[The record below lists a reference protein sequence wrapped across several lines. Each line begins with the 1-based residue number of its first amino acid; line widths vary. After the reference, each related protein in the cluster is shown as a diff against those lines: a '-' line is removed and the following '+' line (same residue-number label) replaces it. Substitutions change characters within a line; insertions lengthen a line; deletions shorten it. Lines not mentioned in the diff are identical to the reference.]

1 MGQLTVFVGIYNG
14 QKYLKTIFNQISN
27 LLELPI
33 EWLIVDN
40 FSSDD
45 SWTLISSYKESISS
59 SKVRI
64 IRNSYNLGG
73 SGSVIKNLH
82 EVHTT
87 WLTFRH
93 QDDIYFDRHFQKL
106 IEVISKSSDSTNLI
120 FSEMDFITDQNNI
133 IAKPKL
139 SWFIKSPNRYSLFNA
154 MIRNH
159 VIPTPTA
166 AFRLSQFK
174 SFNNNWHTPVSIDT
188 ELFLFFIANGDF
200 HYINEVTV
208 QYRHSPKSESGS
220 ISSRDKLLGDFF
232 VFNRVFLSNYFSQFL
247 EGIKIEYIDDFVIEL
262 IQSIKIRVG
271 DSFLSSLLS
280 VSLLEICGVN
290 FNYGRK
296 ILNDHLITELETIGS
311 SSTALYSSRALWN
324 SFDSLKDLKDIKIPK
339 RLYSNSINHFIFT
352 KFPLFRSYFVVRIV
366 MFIGLKIGLLKRW
379 KFRKID

>member
-14 QKYLKTIFNQISN
+14 QKYLKAIFNQISN

-45 SWTLISSYKESISS
+45 SWPLISSYKESISS

-64 IRNSYNLGG
+64 IRNSHNLGG

-93 QDDIYFDRHFQKL
+93 QDDIYFDRHFHKL

-120 FSEMDFITDQNNI
+120 FSEMDFITDQNKV

-139 SWFIKSPNRYSLFNA
+139 NWFIKGLNRYSLFNA

-174 SFNNNWHTPVSIDT
+174 SFNNHWHTPVSIDT

-247 EGIKIEYIDDFVIEL
+247 GEIEVQKIDDFIIEL
-262 IQSIKIRVG
+262 LHSIRIRVV

-280 VSLLEICGVN
+280 ISLLEKCSVN
-290 FNYGRK
+290 FNYDRK
-296 ILNDHLITELETIGS
+296 ILNNHLIRELENIGS
-311 SSTALYSSRALWN
+311 GSTALYSSRTLLN
-324 SFDSLKDLKDIKIPK
+324 SFDSLKDLRNVEIPE
-339 RLYSNSINHFIFT
+339 RLYSNSLNHFIVT
-352 KFPLFRSYFVVRIV
+352 KFPFLRSPFVMRII
-366 MFIGLKIGLLKRW
+366 MFIGLKVGFLKRW
-379 KFRKID
+379 KFKKID